1 MDNIPRKNKE
11 QTLFRRIAVPL
22 LLILV
27 AQTVLLTAS
36 LAASG
41 MFTRLISNERAIL
54 EKQVMNRNGLMQSNL
69 EKWMGISAL
78 AARITEAAERM
89 IEEDAIS
96 LTSLE
101 TSSDACMPLL
111 QEISGD
117 LIAEFRAR
125 QVSGMYLVFNTG
137 NLAPLHNEGKSG
149 RRPGIF
155 IRDMDPA
162 ASPSARNEDLL
173 FEFAPSALV
182 RSMNISTDI
191 NWTSMM
197 RFSFAE
203 APADLD
209 FFYRPFQT
217 AYLKNGAGAPEDYGY
232 WSVSVPSP
240 EKTRTLTYSVPL
252 ILTDGTVYGVL
263 GIDLT
268 FEYLHAQFPYG
279 ELFDGTHGTYIFGR
293 SVIEKSQWDAPAE
306 LYLTAAAVNG
316 EHTPV
321 SDGDVLHL
329 TRTEHGT
336 YTYTADGKDFS
347 AALTFFDLYSNNA
360 PFESDRWALIGAVES
375 ARFTLFPRQVI
386 AIIVAIVLLTLLFGI
401 ITAIMFSRKIAGSIS
416 ALSAEV
422 VAATKHGMPVLSLS
436 KTGIR
441 EIDVFGD
448 AINTL
453 SRERQEANLREQQLL
468 AHERDYDSLTG
479 VLNRRAFYRMAE
491 NALNGNTPPKLAAL
505 IMMDLDNLKNINERH
520 GHDVGDRY
528 IYRAARCF
536 LDALPEGALIGRVSG
551 DEFLIL
557 LHESEDADEILET
570 IRNMHRSLSDS
581 IFELPDRGKEAL
593 RATGGVAWYPKDST
607 RLEELVRMADFTMYR
622 TKTVGKGSIHMFDA
636 EQYDRQNSFYHQL
649 EQLDDLLRRPDM
661 LLNYHFQPIF
671 SAHDGSVHAYEALMR
686 PTLPLLRNPEEIIRL
701 AHEER
706 RLHDIELVTWNRSM
720 ACYRD
725 LLLHRNAD
733 ENAFVFINSIAS
745 EQLTGAEANEF
756 LSANAE
762 IIDRLVIEITEAE
775 NMDTGATA
783 FKRELPGFSGF
794 FALDDYGSG
803 YNSQKTL
810 LELTPK
816 YIKVDMSIIRNID
829 NSTDKQTIVSNIV
842 KYAHARDMLIIAEGL
857 ETASELQ
864 KVLELGVDLLQGYFL
879 AKPAEIPGAIA
890 GAAKDVIVSFSSAPE
905 SA

>member
-1 MDNIPRKNKE
+1 MDKAPRNHNSH
-11 QTLFRRIAVPL
+11 TLFRSIAVPL
-22 LLILV
+22 LLILL
-27 AQTVLLTAS
+27 AQTILLTAS

-41 MFTRLISNERAIL
+41 VFTRLINNERDIL
-54 EKQVMNRNGLMQSNL
+54 EKQVMNRNGLMQSQM
-69 EKWMGISAL
+69 EKWMGLSAL
-78 AARITEAAERM
+78 AAHITETAERL
-89 IEEDAIS
+89 IEEEAIS
-96 LTSLE
+96 LSSLE

-117 LIAEFRAR
+117 MISELRAR

-137 NLAPLHNEGKSG
+137 NLAPLRNSGKSV
-149 RRPGIF
+149 RRPGLF

-173 FEFAPSALV
+173 FEYAPSALV
-182 RSMNISTDI
+182 RSMNITTDT

-197 RFSFAE
+197 HFSFAE
-203 APADLD
+203 SPTDLD

-217 AYLKNGAGAPEDYGY
+217 AYLKNGAGFPEDYGY

-240 EKTRTLTYSVPL
+240 ENTRVLTYSIPL
-252 ILTDGTVYGVL
+252 ILTDGTVCGVL

-268 FEYLHAQFPYG
+268 FEYLRALFPYA
-279 ELFDGTHGTYIFGR
+279 ELFDGTHGTYLFGR

-306 LYLTAAAVNG
+306 VYLTAAAVNG
-316 EHTPV
+316 ENTPV

-329 TRTEHGT
+329 TRTERGT
-336 YTYTADGKDFS
+336 YAYTAGGKDYS
-347 AALTFFDLYSNNA
+347 AALTFFNLYSNNA
-360 PFESDRWALIGAVES
+360 PFETDRWVLVGAVEN
-375 ARFTLFPRQVI
+375 ARFTRFPRQVI
-386 AIIVAIVLLTLLFGI
+386 AVIVAIVLVTLLFGV
-401 ITAIMFSRKIAGSIS
+401 ITTMMFSRRIAGSIS

-479 VLNRRAFYRMAE
+479 VLNRRAFYRLAE
-491 NALNGNTPPKLAAL
+491 NVLGGKTPPKLAAL
-505 IMMDLDNLKNINERH
+505 IMMDLDNLKNINDRH

-536 LDALPEGALIGRVSG
+536 LDVLPEGALIGRVSG

-557 LHESEDADEILET
+557 LHESDDADEILEI
-570 IRNMHRSLSDS
+570 IRRMRQSLSDS
-581 IFELPDRGKEAL
+581 VFELPDRGKEAL

-622 TKTVGKGSIHMFDA
+622 TKTIGKGSVHMFDA
-636 EQYDRQNSFYHQL
+636 EQYDRQNSFYHKL
-649 EQLDDLLRRPDM
+649 EQLDDLLRRPEM
-661 LLNYHFQPIF
+661 LLNYHFQPIY
-671 SAHDGSVHAYEALMR
+671 SSRDGSVHAYEALMR

-725 LLLHRNAD
+725 LLLHRHAD

-745 EQLTGAEANEF
+745 EHLTGAEANEF

-762 IIDRLVIEITEAE
+762 ILDRLVIEITEAE
-775 NMDTGATA
+775 NMDSAATA

-857 ETASELQ
+857 ETASELL

-879 AKPAEIPGAIA
+879 AKPAEIPGAISS
-890 GAAKDVIVSFSSAPE
+890 AARDVIVSFSSASEP
-905 SA
+905 A